1 MARTLHRLT
10 EIAIRNARP
19 TEVIVQ
25 APNVVEVPRM
35 TAADFH
41 RKHGVWPPHVPK
53 DAPDTY
59 VETPFTL
66 DAKAEL
72 VSAII
77 KARRGKDRRAE
88 VIAERKFRSAL
99 KTMRNPSLT
108 MRDGKPVIVRKTSR
122 LLADGGNL
130 FLQVSA
136 GDDDVV
142 RKSWVFKYASSEQVI
157 GKNGRARR
165 REISMGLG
173 PLHTVDLQTARA
185 MALELRK
192 QRLAGIDPLQQRR
205 EAKTAEAVA
214 KAKAMTFDDAR
225 DAFIADHKF
234 KWHSV
239 RHAQTWQQ
247 SLADHVSPAFGHL
260 PVAAVDQEIVIKML
274 RPLFQEMPVTAG
286 RVRGRVE
293 AILDWATQNRHRP
306 VDAPNPARWKGALV
320 HVFGAR
326 RHEVEHLPAL
336 AYGLMPAYFRR
347 LSEMTD
353 DPAALA
359 LRFLILTAVRTGAVL
374 ASTWSWLPKTLDDE
388 HATWNVP
395 KEYTKHRR
403 APHRVPLV
411 PAMVAVLG
419 KLDRGEPSERV
430 FTIHEKAMRLLAK
443 RVRADIGAEG
453 DVTPHGMRSC
463 LKDWASETQSFE
475 PMVVEQAL
483 GHWQGDESELAY
495 RRGDLLLKRKILMQT
510 WSDYCDGRTDSAENV
525 VALRA

>member
-1 MARTLHRLT
+1 MARTLHKLT
-10 EIAIRNARP
+10 EAAIRAARP
-19 TEVIVQ
+19 IERIV
-25 APNVVEVPRM
+25 PTSGIRGNDPEK
-35 TAADFH
+35 TAADFY
-41 RKHGVWPPHVPK
+41 RKHGVWPPHVPRE
-53 DAPDTY
+53 P
-59 VETPFTL
+59 PFDL
-66 DAKAEL
+66 GGDVLQAMVNA
-72 VSAII
+72 
-77 KARRGKDRRAE
+77 KDRRAE
-88 VIAERKFRSAL
+88 VLAQRKFSKAL
-99 KTMRNPSLT
+99 RTMHDPSLV
-108 MRDGKPVIVRKTSR
+108 MRDGKPVMIRRRSR

-142 RKSWVFKYASSEQVI
+142 RKSWIFKYASSEQI
-157 GKNGRARR
+157 ISKNGRVRR
-165 REISMGLG
+165 REVSMGLG

-260 PVAAVDQEIVIKML
+260 PVAVIDQEMVIKML

-336 AYGLMPAYFRR
+336 AYGLMPAYFKR
-347 LSEMTD
+347 LQEMTD

-374 ASTWSWLPKTLDDE
+374 ASTWSWLPKTFADDD

-411 PAMVAVLG
+411 PAMVDVLD
-419 KLDRGEPSERV
+419 KLPRGEPSERV
-430 FTIHEKAMRLLAK
+430 FPIHEKAMRLLAK
-443 RVRADIGAEG
+443 WALADIGAEG

-495 RRGDLLLKRKILMQT
+495 RRGDLLLKRKILMRT
-510 WSDYCDGRTDSAENV
+510 WSDYCDGRPAGAENV
-525 VALRA
+525 VAMTGRRA